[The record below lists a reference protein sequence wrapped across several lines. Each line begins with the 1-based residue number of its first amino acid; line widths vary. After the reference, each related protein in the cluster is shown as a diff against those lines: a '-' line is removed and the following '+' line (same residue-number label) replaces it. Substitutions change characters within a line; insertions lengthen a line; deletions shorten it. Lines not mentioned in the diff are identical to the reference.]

1 MSTRIPTIT
10 AHKQLELA
18 ARGFDI
24 QHKVFP
30 HKNGKGVDAFTVEF
44 QKATRRFRFFFGFDE
59 TGSIYHASGVPIF
72 VVSKKDPTKERL
84 SEDSTAKRTMRD
96 FYGEIGIEYVGPG
109 PGSFLLRVKQK
120 VAA

>member
-1 MSTRIPTIT
+1 M
-10 AHKQLELA
+10 ELV

-24 QHKVFP
+24 QSKVFQ

-44 QKATRRFRFFFGFDE
+44 QKAIRCFRFFFGLDE
-59 TGSIYHASGVPIF
+59 AGSIYHASGVPIF
-72 VVSKKDPTKERL
+72 FVCKKDPTKERL
-84 SEDSTAKRTMRD
+84 SEDFAAKRIMRH

-109 PGSFLLRVKQK
+109 LGSFLLRVKQE